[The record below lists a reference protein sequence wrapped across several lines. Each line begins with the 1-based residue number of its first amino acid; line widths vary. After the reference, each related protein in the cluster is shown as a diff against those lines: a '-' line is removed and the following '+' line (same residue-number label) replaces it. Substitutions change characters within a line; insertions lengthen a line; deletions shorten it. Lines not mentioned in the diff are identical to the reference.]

1 MAASTAHGQKRRF
14 VYIFLHCKKLH
25 KNGCYILVI
34 FPIVFFEFLD
44 YYIQVQTA
52 AGIQFMNGGFINY
65 ETESESVQD
74 EVKNIVEIYFEK

>member
-1 MAASTAHGQKRRF
+1 M
-14 VYIFLHCKKLH
+14 
-25 KNGCYILVI
+25 VI